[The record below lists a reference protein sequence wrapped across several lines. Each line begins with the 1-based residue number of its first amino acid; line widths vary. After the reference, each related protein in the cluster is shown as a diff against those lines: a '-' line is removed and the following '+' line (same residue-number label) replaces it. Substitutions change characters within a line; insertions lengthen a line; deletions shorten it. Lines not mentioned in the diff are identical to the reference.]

1 MLRMPRGSLAQRQL
15 ATGQLARGDQ
25 VCDGDKGVQ
34 VAGRIGVAETSA
46 RFVVVSG
53 GHIGHLSNVWMKAC
67 RRESLTDEQAMAYS
81 VLFGWTGWTPV
92 LMTSFMTSLRQYD
105 VVNMSSYCTV

>member
-1 MLRMPRGSLAQRQL
+1 MRSNDTCKNIRESS
-15 ATGQLARGDQ
+15 
-25 VCDGDKGVQ
+25 
-34 VAGRIGVAETSA
+34 GRPNGGGRNKQ
-46 RFVVVSG
+46 RFVVGVSG

-92 LMTSFMTSLRQYD
+92 LMTSFMTSIRQYD
-105 VVNMSSYCTV
+105 VINMSSN